1 MSPPVYPPIGIPISY
16 IYHDILPKIKVESPA
31 FQPILEI
38 SARQEF
44 VQHLCHCAVCNKKD
58 AGTLHPNTPAAN
70 RLPRSSSPC
79 QSCSLGC
86 WVPAS
91 TSTAPSAPMR
101 AQSTLDTSVCANTT
115 GECVEIH
122 TWLSYN
128 EVNACKIASM
138 ARGCTPFSGSSV
150 TSTIGDLAR
159 YGKIV
164 KARMRSVPS
173 DSPDDVTS

>member
-1 MSPPVYPPIGIPISY
+1 MPSATRKTQGRFTLTPLRKQTAKVKLPLPILQPGMLGTGKHLNGPIGAYACAEYVRY
-16 IYHDILPKIKVESPA
+16 IGLRQHD
-31 FQPILEI
+31 
-38 SARQEF
+38 
-44 VQHLCHCAVCNKKD
+44 
-58 AGTLHPNTPAAN
+58 
-70 RLPRSSSPC
+70 
-79 QSCSLGC
+79 
-86 WVPAS
+86 
-91 TSTAPSAPMR
+91 
-101 AQSTLDTSVCANTT
+101 

-150 TSTIGDLAR
+150 TSTAGGLAR

-173 DSPDDVTS
+173 ESPDDVTS